1 MGHFSNQVALIT
13 GAASGLGRQLALQ
26 MAREGAAI
34 AAIDLQTEP
43 LAALAA
49 ELPGNNVAW
58 AVGDVTDCEAL
69 RKAVLQIRQKLG
81 PVDLLIANAGIGITN
96 SALDFRAADFEAQ
109 IRVNLIGVANSV
121 EAVLPEMLERKRGHI
136 VGISSLASYRG
147 LPRML
152 GYCAGKAGVSALM
165 DGLRVELK
173 PHGITV
179 TTICPG
185 WINTALAKIVAVPA
199 NQLME
204 LPVAADKIIAAIRQR
219 RS

>member
-1 MGHFSNQVALIT
+1 
-13 GAASGLGRQLALQ
+13 
-26 MAREGAAI
+26 
-34 AAIDLQTEP
+34 
-43 LAALAA
+43 
-49 ELPGNNVAW
+49 
-58 AVGDVTDCEAL
+58 
-69 RKAVLQIRQKLG
+69 
-81 PVDLLIANAGIGITN
+81 
-96 SALDFRAADFEAQ
+96 
-109 IRVNLIGVANSV
+109 
-121 EAVLPEMLERKRGHI
+121 MLERKCGHI

-152 GYCAGKAGVSALM
+152 GYCAGKAGVSSLM

-204 LPVAADKIIAAIRQR
+204 LPVAADKIIAAIRRR
-219 RS
+219 RSYYAFPAFMVRRVRLLKWLPCGLSDWLTTRAARAYQIR